1 MKLKLFK
8 GKTFHRM
15 VIGGRG
21 VNSQDLALGAQ
32 DQGPAQGAAG
42 NVQGPA
48 LGVER
53 SDQGLALGAERRDQG
68 LALGAR
74 DEGGKENHQGN
85 QVSLK
90 FRRSG
95 ESLDPKG
102 IKKVGI
108 RRFTVE
114 GNLAV

>member
-32 DQGPAQGAAG
+32 DQGPAQGVAR
-42 NVQGPA
+42 NDQGPA
-48 LGVER
+48 LGAER
-53 SDQGLALGAERRDQG
+53 SDQG

-90 FRRSG
+90 LRRSV

>member
-1 MKLKLFK
+1 
-8 GKTFHRM
+8 M
-15 VIGGRG
+15 V
-21 VNSQDLALGAQ
+21 SQGYIHPHNLPYLLGAQ

-53 SDQGLALGAERRDQG
+53 NDQGPALGAERRDQG

-90 FRRSG
+90 LRRSV

>member
-48 LGVER
+48 LGAER
-53 SDQGLALGAERRDQG
+53 SDQG

-90 FRRSG
+90 LRRSG

>member
-1 MKLKLFK
+1 
-8 GKTFHRM
+8 M

-48 LGVER
+48 LGAER
-53 SDQGLALGAERRDQG
+53 SDQG

-90 FRRSG
+90 LRRSG

>member
-21 VNSQDLALGAQ
+21 AKSQNLALGAQ

-53 SDQGLALGAERRDQG
+53 NDQGP
-68 LALGAR
+68 ALGAR

-90 FRRSG
+90 LRRSV

>member
-42 NVQGPA
+42 NVQGSRLKVQEVQDSRFKRFKAQGSRFSVQGSRP
-48 LGVER
+48 
-53 SDQGLALGAERRDQG
+53 GLA
-68 LALGAR
+68 
-74 DEGGKENHQGN
+74 
-85 QVSLK
+85 
-90 FRRSG
+90 
-95 ESLDPKG
+95 
-102 IKKVGI
+102 
-108 RRFTVE
+108 
-114 GNLAV
+114 

>member
-21 VNSQDLALGAQ
+21 VNSEDLALGAQ

-53 SDQGLALGAERRDQG
+53 SDQGLV
-68 LALGAR
+68 LGAR

-90 FRRSG
+90 LRRSV

>member
-32 DQGPAQGAAG
+32 DQGPA
-42 NVQGPA
+42 
-48 LGVER
+48 LGVEGN
-53 SDQGLALGAERRDQG
+53 DQGPALGAERRDQG

-90 FRRSG
+90 LRRSV